1 MLLSVCIAT
10 FQRPELLKK
19 LLKSLVSQDLGKNIV
34 LEIIIVDN
42 DKNETARNIVKE
54 FIDTDKFKYSY
65 LVQPEKNISLTRNV
79 AVAKANGEYLLFI
92 DDDEYASENW
102 VIELFRTVTNFDADG
117 VFGTVNSYFSE
128 GTPKWIRQSFI
139 YNRPTFKTGT
149 TATVTRSGNCL
160 IKRSTIKSVDGPFDP
175 AYGISGGSDTKLF
188 YLLISNGAKFVN
200 SFEAET
206 FEFVPPERAT
216 LKWLVKRAFRTGNG
230 FVRRLIENKK
240 KNTFIVKFRFIII
253 GCSFS
258 LMSICLAIFLFP
270 LKSKRIHWYLKFI
283 ANLGKL
289 SAVFGYYPLE
299 YS

>member
-19 LLKSLVSQDLGKNIV
+19 LLFSLVSQKIEKEIL
-34 LEIIIVDN
+34 LEIIVVDN
-42 DKNETARNIVKE
+42 DKNETARNIVTE
-54 FIDTDKFKYSY
+54 FNDTDKFKYSY
-65 LVQPEKNISLTRNV
+65 LVQPEKNISLTRNL
-79 AVAKANGEYLLFI
+79 AVAKANGEYILFI

-102 VIELFRTVTNFDADG
+102 VMELFRTVTNFGADG

-128 GTPKWIRQSFI
+128 GTPDWIRQSFI

-149 TATVTRSGNCL
+149 VATITRSGNCL
-160 IKRSTIKSVDGPFDP
+160 IKRATIKSVDGPFDP

-240 KNTFIVKFRFIII
+240 ENTFIVKFKFITI
-253 GCSFS
+253 GLSFS
-258 LMSICLAIFLFP
+258 LISICLAILLFP